1 VDASSDEATTMDD
14 DLRGHLTGML
24 ARLRPL
30 VDMADRSGVPSQV
43 AARLRA
49 AAMEIE
55 GALDPG
61 ATERRAAGER
71 ERDRDNM
78 EAVRSGEREGRGWG
92 IDEA

>member
-1 VDASSDEATTMDD
+1 MDD
-14 DLRGHLTGML
+14 DLRHHLGEML

-30 VDMADRSGVPSQV
+30 VDMADRSGVPGQA

-55 GALDPG
+55 DALDPG
-61 ATERRAAGER
+61 AAGRRRAEGR

-78 EAVRSGEREGRGWG
+78 EGIRRGEQEGRGWG
-92 IDEA
+92 IEEA

>member
-1 VDASSDEATTMDD
+1 MDN
-14 DLRGHLTGML
+14 DLRHHLGEML

-30 VDMADRSGVPSQV
+30 VDMADRSGVPGQA

-55 GALDPG
+55 DALDP
-61 ATERRAAGER
+61 RAAGRRRAEGR

-78 EAVRSGEREGRGWG
+78 EGIRRGEQEGGGWG

>member
-1 VDASSDEATTMDD
+1 MDD
-14 DLRGHLTGML
+14 DLRHHLGEML

-30 VDMADRSGVPSQV
+30 VDMADRSGVPGQA

-55 GALDPG
+55 DALDPG
-61 ATERRAAGER
+61 AAGRRRAEGR

-78 EAVRSGEREGRGWG
+78 DAIRSGEQEGRGWG

>member
-1 VDASSDEATTMDD
+1 MDD
-14 DLRGHLTGML
+14 DLRGHLTEML

-30 VDMADRSGVPSQV
+30 VDMADRSGVPGQV

-55 GALDPG
+55 DALDPG
-61 ATERRAAGER
+61 AAGRRRAEGR

-78 EAVRSGEREGRGWG
+78 EGIRRGEQEGRGWG

>member
-1 VDASSDEATTMDD
+1 MDD
-14 DLRGHLTGML
+14 DLRLHLGEML

-30 VDMADRSGVPSQV
+30 VDMADRSGVPGQA

-55 GALDPG
+55 DALDPG
-61 ATERRAAGER
+61 AAERRRAEGR

-78 EAVRSGEREGRGWG
+78 EGIRRGEREGRGWG

>member
-1 VDASSDEATTMDD
+1 MDD
-14 DLRGHLTGML
+14 DLRHHLGEML

-30 VDMADRSGVPSQV
+30 VDMADRSGVPGQA

-55 GALDPG
+55 DALDPG
-61 ATERRAAGER
+61 ATERRGAGER

-78 EAVRSGEREGRGWG
+78 KAIRSGEREGRGWG

>member
-1 VDASSDEATTMDD
+1 MDD
-14 DLRGHLTGML
+14 GLRRHLSEML

-30 VDMADRSGVPSQV
+30 VDMADRSGVPGQA

-55 GALDPG
+55 DALDPG
-61 ATERRAAGER
+61 ATVRRGAGER
-71 ERDRDNM
+71 ERNRDNM
-78 EAVRSGEREGRGWG
+78 EAIRSGEREGRGWG